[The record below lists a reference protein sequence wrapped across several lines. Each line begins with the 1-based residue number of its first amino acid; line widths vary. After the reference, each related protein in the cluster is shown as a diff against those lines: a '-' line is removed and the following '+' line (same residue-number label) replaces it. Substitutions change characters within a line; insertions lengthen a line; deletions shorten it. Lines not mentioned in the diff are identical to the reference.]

1 MKTIL
6 YLLVILV
13 GQILYAQNN
22 DTASNKNTTSIVSNE
37 LKLKRKNAANAA
49 KANELT
55 TAIDIYKGIVVSGNR
70 TAMDY
75 NNLAWNYLLTKQYSQ
90 AIESLNI
97 ANNMDD
103 KNLYIKGNFA
113 HAYLLMGEVEKA
125 TEIYIKYKGQQIDNS
140 MSWTNMIDIDF
151 QEFKLKG
158 INSVYFEAILDSLK

>member
-103 KNLYIKGNFA
+103 
-113 HAYLLMGEVEKA
+113 
-125 TEIYIKYKGQQIDNS
+125 
-140 MSWTNMIDIDF
+140 
-151 QEFKLKG
+151 
-158 INSVYFEAILDSLK
+158 